1 MRRHLQVR
9 GLDPQVVD
17 GAKSV
22 AELLAR
28 CASVYSTRG
37 LESLRGIPDASVD
50 FVWSHAVLGHIR
62 SNEFLPIQRE
72 LRRILRRDGVC
83 SHRVDLM
90 DHLGGGLNNLRFSQ
104 RFWETDWL
112 YRSGLYNNRIRYGR
126 MLKLFEQA
134 GFQTEVVQVDRWTR
148 LPITRSRL
156 AAEFRGLSDH
166 ELSVSAFDVLLRPC

>member
-1 MRRHLQVR
+1 
-9 GLDPQVVD
+9 
-17 GAKSV
+17 
-22 AELLAR
+22 
-28 CASVYSTRG
+28 
-37 LESLRGIPDASVD
+37 
-50 FVWSHAVLGHIR
+50 
-62 SNEFLPIQRE
+62 
-72 LRRILRRDGVC
+72 
-83 SHRVDLM
+83 M

-112 YRSGLYNNRIRYGR
+112 YRSGLYTNRIRYGR